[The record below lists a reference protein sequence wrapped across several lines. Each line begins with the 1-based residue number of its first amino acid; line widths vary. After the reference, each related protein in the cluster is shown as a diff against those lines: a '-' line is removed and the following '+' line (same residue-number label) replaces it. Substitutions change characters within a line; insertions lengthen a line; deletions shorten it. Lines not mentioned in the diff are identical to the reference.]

1 MRGFVLFFFVP
12 VLALAQGPGASSGK
26 KDVMH
31 YVKLYSAADQQVITS
46 PAELPAFIDKLE
58 SKRDNFK
65 RDKSFVSYL
74 FTKTHQKYLRHYT
87 SYCSFSDLLN
97 EGTYNCLTGTAL
109 YALLLDHFN
118 IAYRIIETNY
128 HIFLIAET
136 KEGSILL
143 EATDPANGFVD
154 NDTEIQKRIA
164 TYRANI
170 LQRPVASKHYY
181 NFNFDLYNEV
191 TLDQVLGLL
200 YYNYAIVT
208 YNKQELVPTI
218 SYLDK
223 AVTLYHSARVEEFS
237 RIVLLSV
244 LESNLDNTVKE
255 NYVRKLQAIR
265 KRQVDVVAHAS
276 VH

>member
-1 MRGFVLFFFVP
+1 MLFFVP
-12 VLALAQGPGASSGK
+12 VLALAQGPGAALGQ

-46 PAELPAFIDKLE
+46 PVELPGFINKLG
-58 SKRDNFK
+58 SKRDDFK
-65 RDKSFVSYL
+65 REKSFVRYL

-97 EGTYNCLTGTAL
+97 DGTYNCLTGTAL
-109 YALLLDHFN
+109 YALLLDHFH
-118 IAYRIIETNY
+118 IPYRIIETNY
-128 HIFLIAET
+128 HIFLVAET
-136 KEGSILL
+136 AEGSILL

-154 NDTEIQKRIA
+154 NDAEIQKRIA
-164 TYRANI
+164 LYRENV
-170 LQRPVASKHYY
+170 LQRPVASKNYY
-181 NFNFDLYNEV
+181 DFNFDLYNEV
-191 TLDQVLGLL
+191 TLDQVLGLM
-200 YYNYAIVT
+200 YYNYAVVA
-208 YNKQELVPTI
+208 YNKQELVRTI
-218 SYLDK
+218 SNLDK
-223 AVTLYHSARVEEFS
+223 AVMLYHSARVEEFS

-244 LESNLDNTVKE
+244 LESNLDKAIKE